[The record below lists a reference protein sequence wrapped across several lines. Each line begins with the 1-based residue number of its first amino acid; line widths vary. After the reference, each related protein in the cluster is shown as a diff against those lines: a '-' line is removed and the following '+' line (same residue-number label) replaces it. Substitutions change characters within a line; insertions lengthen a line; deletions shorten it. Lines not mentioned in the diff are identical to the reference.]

1 MTSRVTVVGDDRGM
15 HIQADRIRIP
25 AGLASE
31 RFLQITVHAPGA
43 RAESARPPVDVAL
56 VLDRSG
62 SMGGRKFAMAR
73 AAVEHAI
80 RLLRP
85 TDRLAVVCYDDRV
98 DTVLPCTAATADAK
112 RQAMQQLALIDP
124 RGSTNLEGGWTRGVE
139 ELLRVPT
146 TTTLDHAS
154 PRVRRVLLLTDGLAN
169 VGLIE
174 AGALTA
180 LALER
185 RAQGVVTS
193 TFGVGADFDEDLL
206 SAIAT
211 QGGGHFYF
219 VEQAEQIPDLLT
231 SELGETL
238 QVVAHDVVFEV
249 AHQPVA
255 RERVGCRLLN
265 RLPHDTTRGRLRV
278 SLGDLVADQEL
289 TLLVALDVPA
299 VTTGK
304 GVSVACRLAD
314 RDGVFAPHPMTVD
327 FLAAPADA
335 HGAQPVN
342 LEVLRAVARMLADE
356 ARRLALQA
364 NRRRE
369 YDEVPRLMREAA
381 ASIRAL
387 APGDVE
393 IEAVADGLRGETTVL
408 YQAMSPMEQKRR
420 HFASYAASMSRDV
433 SGKARRR
440 PPVAS

>member
-1 MTSRVTVVGDDRGM
+1 M

-31 RFLQITVHAPGA
+31 RFLQITVSAPA
-43 RAESARPPVDVAL
+43 APRTDAARPPVDVAV

-85 TDRLAVVCYDDRV
+85 TDRLAVVCYDDHV
-98 DTVLPCTAATADAK
+98 DTVVPCAPATSEAK
-112 RQAMQQLALIDP
+112 RHAMQQLAQIDP

-139 ELLRVPT
+139 ELLRLAPNEG
-146 TTTLDHAS
+146 AAGA

-169 VGLIE
+169 VGMTD
-174 AGALTA
+174 AASLTA

-193 TFGVGADFDEDLL
+193 TFGVGADFDEELL

-219 VEQAEQIPDLLT
+219 VEQAEQIPDLLA

-238 QVVAHDVVFEV
+238 QVVAHDVVLEV
-249 AHQPVA
+249 AHRPLR
-255 RERVGCRLLN
+255 RERAACRLLN
-265 RLPHDTTRGRLRV
+265 RLPHDSARGRLRV

-289 TLLVALDVPA
+289 TVLVGLDLPA
-299 VTTGK
+299 VSTDEH
-304 GVSVACRLAD
+304 VVVACRLAD
-314 RDGVFAPHPMTVD
+314 RDGVFAPQPMLVD
-327 FLAAPADA
+327 FTAVPIDQHELQA
-335 HGAQPVN
+335 VN
-342 LEVLRAVARMLADE
+342 LEVLRAAARLLAAE

-364 NRRRE
+364 NRRRQ

-381 ASIRAL
+381 ARIRAL
-387 APGDVE
+387 APGDAEVDA
-393 IEAVADGLRGETTVL
+393 IADGLRGETKVL
-408 YQAMSPMEQKRR
+408 YQAMSPLEQKRR
-420 HFASYAASMSRDV
+420 HFASYAASLSRDAD
-433 SGKARRR
+433 GKARRR